1 MFEPNF
7 RFPVKCPICRTE
19 GLTSVPMGQVAEALV
34 KNEPISLRAV
44 CHEVVWTATESET
57 DQIREYFA
65 EVWVAD
71 GKTRK

>member
-1 MFEPNF
+1 
-7 RFPVKCPICRTE
+7 
-19 GLTSVPMGQVAEALV
+19 MGQVAEALV